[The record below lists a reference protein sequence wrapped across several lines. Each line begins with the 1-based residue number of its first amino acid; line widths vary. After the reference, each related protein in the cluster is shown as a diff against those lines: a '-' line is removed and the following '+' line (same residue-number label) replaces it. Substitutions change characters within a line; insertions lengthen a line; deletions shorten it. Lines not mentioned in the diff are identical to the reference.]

1 MTRNIRAITIIA
13 LIGSITFFAFSLWI
27 TQPASAPD
35 QEKSSSPSPLVP
47 AKSRTD
53 SPSSPNEWTP
63 SVKSSALGASSNPS
77 ALRTL
82 SSTGV
87 EIEFDENNPEAAM
100 EQIRSLADKI
110 SQRSLQR
117 EVVSAVAQK
126 DPQRALALI
135 DTADGLETILL
146 SPVFEAWARQ
156 DMNAARAAM
165 LELQGPAAI
174 SAVEAVFLVL
184 AETDPA
190 GAVSAAVLLD
200 SPDVR
205 SSALVKSMAAWG
217 QTNFDAALNGALG
230 LPNPVDRAG
239 ALVTL
244 VNYLEPA
251 QIKNQTALLGA
262 IMDNVPPGDEY
273 GRTINGLFSS
283 WAQQNPAAASQALMR
298 LPPGPFFDDAVASI
312 ATGWAA
318 VERERIKPLQWAVSL
333 PQGKAR
339 DNSLNNIMQGWAAE
353 DPAAAGNYA
362 LQIKENLPLNAL
374 QSVARQWSQSDPRQA
389 LAWLDQIPWEEQ
401 EERQQRQQILG
412 DVMSIWVRKDP
423 ATAANEVLRLPPD
436 DAKPVLSPVL
446 GYWAKKD
453 LPAATQ
459 WVGQLPAG
467 STKDSAIA
475 AVAPQ
480 IAQQDLATAVNWAS
494 AIGDQRLRQEN
505 IETFARKW
513 LRRDK
518 VAATAWIFSAPI
530 PVETRQKLL
539 RP

>member
-1 MTRNIRAITIIA
+1 MA
-13 LIGSITFFAFSLWI
+13 
-27 TQPASAPD
+27 
-35 QEKSSSPSPLVP
+35 
-47 AKSRTD
+47 
-53 SPSSPNEWTP
+53 
-63 SVKSSALGASSNPS
+63 
-77 ALRTL
+77 
-82 SSTGV
+82 
-87 EIEFDENNPEAAM
+87 
-100 EQIRSLADKI
+100 QIRSLADKI
-110 SQRSLQR
+110 SQRSLKR

-135 DTADGLETILL
+135 DTADGLEVILL

-156 DMNAARAAM
+156 DMKAARAAM
-165 LELQGPAAI
+165 LELPGPAAT
-174 SAVEAVFLVL
+174 SAVEAVFSVW

-190 GAVSAAVLLD
+190 GAVSAAVALE
-200 SPDVR
+200 SPDAR
-205 SSALVKSMAAWG
+205 ASALVKSMAAWG
-217 QTNFDAALNGALG
+217 QTNFDAALSGALG
-230 LPNPVDRAG
+230 FPNPVDRAG

-273 GRTINGLFSS
+273 GRTVNGLFSS
-283 WAQQNPAAASQALMR
+283 WAQQNPAAATQALMR
-298 LPPGPFFDDAVASI
+298 LPPGPVFDDAVASI

-318 VERERIKPLQWAVSL
+318 VERERMKPLQWALSL

-339 DNSLNNIMQGWAAE
+339 DNSLINIMQGWAAA

-401 EERQQRQQILG
+401 EESQKRQQILG

-423 ATAANEVLRLPPD
+423 ATAANEVIRLPPA
-436 DAKPVLSPVL
+436 DAKAALSPVL
-446 GYWAKKD
+446 GYWAGKD

-459 WVGQLPAG
+459 WVKQLPAG
-467 STKDSAIA
+467 ATKDSAIV

-480 IAQQDLATAVNWAS
+480 IAQADPAIAVNWAA
-494 AIGDQRLRQEN
+494 AIGDESLRQEN
-505 IETFARKW
+505 IESFARKW

-518 VAATAWIFSAPI
+518 VAATAWISSAPI